1 MKHTIHWEWESSDIA
16 LGVDEVGN
24 GASVVLLPALSS
36 ISTRDEMRPLFDKLS
51 SRFHVTTVDWPGFG
65 DQARPRKNWS
75 PDSLSAFLD
84 WFLSEVVPP
93 PHAVIAAGHAA
104 TYALHQAAY
113 HSGTIER
120 LALIAP
126 TWRGPLPT
134 MMDGNRPWF
143 ARVRT
148 AIDHPVLGP
157 LLYRLNVSRFVISKM
172 ASGHVY
178 SDPHW
183 LAGDRLGAKL
193 AVTRAEGARHGSV
206 RFVTGALDRVG
217 SRAAFVDLARRA
229 NVPIL
234 VIYGRDTPKKSRA
247 EMEALGYI
255 STVQLAQLPA
265 GKLAVHE
272 ELPDAVAGTIV
283 PFLCD

>member
-1 MKHTIHWEWESSDIA
+1 MKQTIHWEWESSDIA

-65 DQARPRKNWS
+65 DRARPRKNWS

-84 WFLSEVVPP
+84 WFLSEVVAP

-113 HSGTIER
+113 HPGTIER

-143 ARVRT
+143 VRVRT
-148 AIDHPVLGP
+148 AIDHPVFGP

-178 SDPHW
+178 SDPGW
-183 LAGDRLGAKL
+183 LAGDRLAAKL

-217 SRAAFVDLARRA
+217 SRTAFVDLARQA
-229 NVPIL
+229 DVPIL

-247 EMEALGYI
+247 EMEALGNVP
-255 STVQLAQLPA
+255 TVRVAQLPT
-265 GKLAVHE
+265 GKLAVYE
-272 ELPDAVAGTIV
+272 EFPDAVAGSIV
-283 PFLCD
+283 PFLSD